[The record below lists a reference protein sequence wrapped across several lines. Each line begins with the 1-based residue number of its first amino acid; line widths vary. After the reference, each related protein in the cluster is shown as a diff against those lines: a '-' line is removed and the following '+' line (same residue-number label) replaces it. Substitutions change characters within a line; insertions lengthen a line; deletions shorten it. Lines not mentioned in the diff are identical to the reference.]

1 MAHYLVE
8 LPHTDEECL
17 KGLDEI
23 AKNGKEAL
31 KDVVWGC
38 KAGVHNGWA
47 LFKAKSEQEVRNMI
61 ASPTMLKKARVT
73 EVEHYTVKDIAGFH
87 KS

>member
-8 LPHTDEECL
+8 LPHTDAECL

-23 AKNGKEAL
+23 AKNGKQAL

-38 KAGVHNGWA
+38 QAGVHTGWA
-47 LFKAKSEQEVRNMI
+47 LVKAKSEQEVRDKI

-73 EVEHYTVKDIAGFH
+73 EVKHYTVKDIAGFH
-87 KS
+87 KA